1 MVALRFAALEIDN
14 MCRHLVWHFASFHA
28 NFIFC
33 ENFMFVMQGSDTCN
47 LWVICFSDLASSK
60 HLFVNTSGPF
70 FRAANAP
77 WQQRSK
83 TSLWKF
89 IALSSVPRVFLF
101 LPSVIRCS
109 RVCVHNLPRQRRRV
123 WNKLA
128 SYLVAEYLY
137 FFMTS
142 LSFFLLQ
149 KFLDDWP
156 KPIQFC
162 FALVQSNHIVWRWHY
177 FALTCHLPP
186 IWTQLFS
193 TSFSAWTMAFEPFSA
208 SNSGRFRRPEPQTFV
223 AQPALL
229 LGVGWSVPFCN

>member
-14 MCRHLVWHFASFHA
+14 MCRHLVWHLASFHA
-28 NFIFC
+28 NLIFC

-101 LPSVIRCS
+101 LPPVIRCS

-142 LSFFLLQ
+142 LSIFFTSKILRRLTKAQ
-149 KFLDDWP
+149 TIL
-156 KPIQFC
+156 FC
-162 FALVQSNHIVWRWHY
+162 IGTIEPYCLTLALFCLN
-177 FALTCHLPP
+177 LPLA
-186 IWTQLFS
+186 THMN
-193 TSFSAWTMAFEPFSA
+193 TT
-208 SNSGRFRRPEPQTFV
+208 V
-223 AQPALL
+223 
-229 LGVGWSVPFCN
+229 

>member
-14 MCRHLVWHFASFHA
+14 MCRHLVWHLASFHA
-28 NFIFC
+28 NLIFC

-101 LPSVIRCS
+101 LPLWLGAAVYVFTTFLAKGGGSEI
-109 RVCVHNLPRQRRRV
+109 NLLPTLWLNICIFSWPHYR
-123 WNKLA
+123 
-128 SYLVAEYLY
+128 
-137 FFMTS
+137 
-142 LSFFLLQ
+142 FFLLQ

-156 KPIQFC
+156 KPKQFC

-186 IWTQLFS
+186 IWRQLFS